1 VRPPFSV
8 FTGNCPKNVS
18 RDAKYAVRSHRDG
31 PVVGLLY
38 RRPDGEEW
46 HATTRKHP
54 DLVEMVNEV
63 KLTAG
68 DAPNGPFYINEFS
81 QVIVPAGPD
90 ARYYLAGEYE
100 QEVEFEFEG
109 HTLSGRAVDLD
120 GRPLQPGEIWT
131 GPHPGIP
138 YVLKAGGGDI
148 YYTSVPRENVT
159 RKDWLS
165 QHVGAAAAA
174 AFARRIQE
182 VKGWAGGRFYVN
194 EWQELFAPLMTT
206 GRLTY
211 VYVGH
216 LDLDA
221 PWFSKPEQRTMQ

>member
-1 VRPPFSV
+1 MRPPFSV

-120 GRPLQPGEIWT
+120 GRPLQPGEIT
-131 GPHPGIP
+131 
-138 YVLKAGGGDI
+138 
-148 YYTSVPRENVT
+148 PRLSRDLCRRT
-159 RKDWLS
+159 R
-165 QHVGAAAAA
+165 VRG
-174 AFARRIQE
+174 E
-182 VKGWAGGRFYVN
+182 
-194 EWQELFAPLMTT
+194 
-206 GRLTY
+206 
-211 VYVGH
+211 
-216 LDLDA
+216 
-221 PWFSKPEQRTMQ
+221 